1 MYYQQKNLFVSGTD
15 GYHTYRIP
23 ALVRSNDGTI
33 LAFCEGR
40 KFGGGDAGHIDLLL
54 KRSFDDGDTWTDHQ
68 VVVYGNGDTSGN
80 PAPVVDQLTGKVW
93 LLFCR
98 NLGDGHES
106 LICQGKA
113 PRTVW
118 LTSSKDDGA
127 TWLEPEEI
135 TDEVKLANWT
145 WYATGPCHGIQLRSG
160 RLVIPCDHMV
170 GVDLDRK
177 TDPYHS
183 HVLYSDDHGR
193 RWQIGGSAQNGT
205 NECAVV
211 ETVDGLLYLNSRNY
225 VGEKCRVGSW
235 SHNQGDSFQEGC
247 WGEELIEPVCQAS
260 LIRYTEEISSNRNR
274 ILFSN
279 PASMNRERMTI
290 RISYDECQTW
300 SNGKVLHAGPAA
312 YSDLCLDAE
321 QRICCLYE
329 RGETD
334 PYETIS
340 FDQFDLG
347 WLTGGADRLR
357 P

>member
-1 MYYQQKNLFVSGTD
+1 M
-15 GYHTYRIP
+15 
-23 ALVRSNDGTI
+23 
-33 LAFCEGR
+33 
-40 KFGGGDAGHIDLLL
+40 
-54 KRSFDDGDTWTDHQ
+54 
-68 VVVYGNGDTSGN
+68 
-80 PAPVVDQLTGKVW
+80 
-93 LLFCR
+93 
-98 NLGDGHES
+98 
-106 LICQGKA
+106 
-113 PRTVW
+113 
-118 LTSSKDDGA
+118 
-127 TWLEPEEI
+127 EPEEI

-183 HVLYSDDHGR
+183 HALYSDDRGR
-193 RWQIGGSAQNGT
+193 RWQLGGSAQNGM
-205 NECAVV
+205 NECVVV

-225 VGEKCRVGSW
+225 VGEKCCVGSW

-247 WGEELIEPVCQAS
+247 WEEELIEPVCQAS
-260 LIRYTEEISSNRNR
+260 LIRYTEEISSNGNR

-321 QRICCLYE
+321 HRIV
-329 RGETD
+329 
-334 PYETIS
+334 
-340 FDQFDLG
+340 
-347 WLTGGADRLR
+347 
-357 P
+357 